1 MVGTYKYNFFAGAM
15 DQSPRQNR
23 YLLANRIVELAR
35 ASHFQVN
42 YHLREQ
48 QLADV
53 LQVSRTPIRAALMLL
68 AERGV
73 VEARK
78 NKGFFM
84 KIGAEALG
92 RTEVEVPSSPQQ
104 DLYARIVE
112 DRLAHQ
118 LPETVGQVEISR
130 RYGVERN
137 VLQKTLAALTA
148 DGLITRGPGRNWTFQ
163 PTLDNK
169 IALDA
174 SYDFRS
180 LVEPSA
186 ILMDSFRTHPT
197 TLEHIRL
204 EHLNLLARPDFN
216 SLPPRQLFEL
226 DASFHETIAECS
238 GNTFL
243 LQAIQHQNRLRR
255 LLEFATYTNGRRVR
269 EWCKEHLRIVS
280 ALQDGDRPR
289 AAELMKSHL
298 EKAKASSERTRRDD
312 I

>member
-1 MVGTYKYNFFAGAM
+1 M
-15 DQSPRQNR
+15 DKNHRQNR

-35 ASHFQVN
+35 ASRFEVD

-112 DRLAHQ
+112 DRLSQQ
-118 LPETVGQVEISR
+118 LAETVGQLELAR

-137 VLQKTLAALTA
+137 VLQKTLSTLTA

-169 IALDA
+169 FALDG
-174 SYDFRS
+174 SYEFRR
-180 LVEPSA
+180 VIEPA
-186 ILMDSFRTHPT
+186 GILMESFRTHPAA
-197 TLEHIRL
+197 LEHIRM

-216 SLPPRQLFEL
+216 GLPARQLFEL
-226 DASFHETIAECS
+226 DVSFHETIAECS

-243 LQAIQHQNRLRR
+243 LQSIQHQNRLRR
-255 LLEFATYTNGRRVR
+255 LLEFGSYNNGRRVR
-269 EWCKEHLRIVS
+269 EWCQEHLRIIA
-280 ALQDGDRPR
+280 ALQEGDRAR
-289 AAELMKSHL
+289 AADLMKAHL
-298 EKAKASSERTRRDD
+298 EKAKASAERTKREGS
-312 I
+312 

>member
-1 MVGTYKYNFFAGAM
+1 M
-15 DQSPRQNR
+15 DKNPRQNR

-35 ASHFQVN
+35 ASRFQVD

-112 DRLAHQ
+112 DRLTHKLA
-118 LPETVGQVEISR
+118 ETVGQAEISR

-137 VLQKTLAALTA
+137 VLQKTLLALAA

-169 IALDA
+169 FALDA
-174 SYDFRS
+174 SYEFRC
-180 LVEPSA
+180 VIEPSG
-186 ILMDSFRTHPT
+186 ILMESFRAHPAA
-197 TLEHIRL
+197 LEHIRL

-216 SLPPRQLFEL
+216 SLPARQLFEL

-243 LQAIQHQNRLRR
+243 LQSIQHQNRLRR
-255 LLEFATYTNGRRVR
+255 LLEFASYTNGRRVR
-269 EWCKEHLRIVS
+269 EWCQEHLRIIT
-280 ALQDGDRPR
+280 ALQEGDRAR
-289 AAELMKSHL
+289 AADLMKSHL
-298 EKAKASSERTRRDD
+298 ERAKASAERTKREGA
-312 I
+312 

>member
-1 MVGTYKYNFFAGAM
+1 M
-15 DQSPRQNR
+15 DKNPRQNR

-35 ASHFQVN
+35 ASRFTVD

-104 DLYARIVE
+104 DLYTRIVE
-112 DRLAHQ
+112 DRLSHQ
-118 LPETVGQVEISR
+118 LPETVGLPEISR

-137 VLQKTLAALTA
+137 VLQKTLSVMTA

-169 IALDA
+169 FALDA
-174 SYDFRS
+174 SYEFRRII
-180 LVEPSA
+180 EPSG
-186 ILMDSFRTHPT
+186 ILMESFRAHPAA
-197 TLEHIRL
+197 LEHVRL
-204 EHLNLLARPDFN
+204 EHLNLMARPDFN
-216 SLPPRQLFEL
+216 TLPGRQLFEL

-243 LQAIQHQNRLRR
+243 LQSIQHQNRLRR
-255 LLEFATYTNGRRVR
+255 LLEFASYTNGRRVR
-269 EWCKEHLRIVS
+269 EWCQEHLRIIT
-280 ALQDGDRPR
+280 ALEEGNRPH
-289 AAELMKSHL
+289 AAELMKTHL
-298 EKAKASSERTRRDD
+298 EKAKSNSERTKREAT
-312 I
+312 